1 MSNNPKTTWHHIRR
15 SPIQSLTALI
25 LMTFSFMLVSLFIVV
40 NSGLSKVLVYFE
52 TKPEITIFIK
62 DDLPQADIDN
72 LQKDLAN
79 YQDIK
84 EIKFI
89 SKEKALEIYKQQN
102 KNNPMLTEMV
112 TASILPASFE
122 ITVTDPKTLEKIYQN
137 YATNTNVVD
146 EIIYQKDVINSLLDW
161 TNIIRRSGF
170 IITIIVFIISF
181 FSVSTI
187 IGMKTTNRKDEI
199 KISRLLGASKF
210 YVKKPFLLEG
220 IFYGLI
226 GSFIGSILT
235 LTLIYFVRTSIN
247 TFFQPVVFIPNELSF
262 YGFVILAQLLLGLI
276 IGFFSSLIGVRRY
289 IKF

>member
-247 TFFQPVVFIPNELSF
+247 TFFQPVVFIPNELSI
-262 YGFVILAQLLLGLI
+262 YGLVILAQLFLGLI